1 MPAPLGEGVLAIVTE
16 CRNRDV
22 FISVVVGE
30 NRHFTNYLVAGFGD
44 SLGDLSNP
52 WAGLLLRRKI
62 Q

>member
-1 MPAPLGEGVLAIVTE
+1 MTQSQSVTQLSKH
-16 CRNRDV
+16 RY
-22 FISVVVGE
+22 
-30 NRHFTNYLVAGFGD
+30 FTNYLVAGFGD